1 MGILKWIEI
10 LITVLAGL
18 AACIPLVLKLVAV
31 VKESAEKGNWNKIVK
46 IVLEQMV
53 EAEKNY
59 TEGAAKKAWVMS
71 QVRVLAKSL
80 DYDYTEIEEA
90 KVSTMIDAICEA
102 SKIINV
108 KPIVLE

>member
-1 MGILKWIEI
+1 MDILKWIEI

-108 KPIVLE
+108 KPF